1 MKSEEPASY
10 EEAAELLRGAAADGR
25 PVRFRGGGTKLGW
38 GRPIPE
44 PDLELCTGALDRVL
58 EHNAGDFTAVLQ
70 AGVPLAVAQAA
81 FASAGQMLALD
92 PPLSP
97 WGGAGDDTALDAADA
112 GATIGGI
119 VATADSGPLR
129 HKYGGVRDL
138 VVGVKVVLSD
148 GTIARAG
155 GKVIKNVA
163 GYDLGKLFA
172 GAFGTLG
179 LIAEVTV
186 RLHPRPARTATVVA
200 RSSDPAQLAAAAAAL
215 AHAPLEADSLDL
227 WWDAF
232 PVEDFQTETGVSLRP
247 GPASGSGAVL
257 ARFASADPF
266 PRAEEATALLRRIGD
281 TDMPVEID
289 DDDQACWDAQRTAQR
304 SDVVVKVSALPAAL
318 PASMAAAQALGGTL
332 VARAGLGLAW
342 IQLPVGTSP
351 GEGGA
356 GSAEAPADAGRTDA
370 PADAGRTRA
379 RGERG
384 ALDAAVVAE
393 AVEELR
399 RRLAPAPC
407 VLLDAPAEVR
417 ARLDPWGGETGPVT
431 LMRKVKERFDPAGV
445 CAPGLFVGGI

>member
-1 MKSEEPASY
+1 MKTETPTSY
-10 EEAAELLRGAAADGR
+10 DDAAELLQAAAADGR
-25 PVRFRGGGTKLGW
+25 RRCVRFRGGGTKSEW
-38 GRPIPE
+38 GRAVPE
-44 PDLELCTGALDRVL
+44 PDLEICTQGLDRVL

-81 FASAGQMLALD
+81 FTQAGQMLALD

-97 WGGAGDDTALDAADA
+97 WGAAGDDAALEASDA
-112 GATIGGI
+112 GATIGGV
-119 VATADSGPLR
+119 VAANDSGPLR

-138 VVGVKVVLSD
+138 VVGVTMVLSD

-200 RSSDPAQLAAAAAAL
+200 RSSDPTELAVGGAVL
-215 AHAPLEADSLDL
+215 AHAPLEADCLDL
-227 WWDAF
+227 WWDA
-232 PVEDFQTETGVSLRP
+232 SSH
-247 GPASGSGAVL
+247 AGALL
-257 ARFASADPF
+257 ARFGSADPG
-266 PRAEEATALLRRIGD
+266 PRVEEAAAMLRKSGGL
-281 TDMPVEID
+281 TVEIESD
-289 DDDQACWDAQRTAQR
+289 DGPCWEAQRAAQR
-304 SDVVVKVSALPAAL
+304 GDVVVKVSTL
-318 PASMAAAQALGGTL
+318 PASLPTAMAATQDLGGTL

-342 IQLPVGTSP
+342 IQLDTTDVV
-351 GEGGA
+351 
-356 GSAEAPADAGRTDA
+356 PAI
-370 PADAGRTRA
+370 
-379 RGERG
+379 
-384 ALDAAVVAE
+384 
-393 AVEELR
+393 EELR

-407 VLLDAPAEVR
+407 VVLDAPNEVR
-417 ARLDPWGGETGPVT
+417 AALDPWGGETGPVE

>member
-1 MKSEEPASY
+1 
-10 EEAAELLRGAAADGR
+10 
-25 PVRFRGGGTKLGW
+25 
-38 GRPIPE
+38 
-44 PDLELCTGALDRVL
+44 
-58 EHNAGDFTAVLQ
+58 
-70 AGVPLAVAQAA
+70 
-81 FASAGQMLALD
+81 
-92 PPLSP
+92 
-97 WGGAGDDTALDAADA
+97 
-112 GATIGGI
+112 
-119 VATADSGPLR
+119 
-129 HKYGGVRDL
+129 
-138 VVGVKVVLSD
+138 VLSD
-148 GTIARAG
+148 GTVARAG

-215 AHAPLEADSLDL
+215 AHAPLEADCLDL
-227 WWDAF
+227 WWDAS
-232 PVEDFQTETGVSLRP
+232 TG
-247 GPASGSGAVL
+247 AGAVL
-257 ARFASADPF
+257 VRFGSANPF
-266 PRAEEATALLRRIGD
+266 PRVEEAATLLGGVGD
-281 TDMPVEID
+281 LTVETD
-289 DDDQACWDAQRTAQR
+289 DDDPACWEAQRAAQR
-304 SDVVVKVSALPAAL
+304 SDIVVKVSALPAAL

-342 IQLPVGTSP
+342 IQLPVSTST

-356 GSAEAPADAGRTDA
+356 GRADAPGDAGRT
-370 PADAGRTRA
+370 A

-417 ARLDPWGGETGPVT
+417 ALLDPWGGETGPVT

>member
-1 MKSEEPASY
+1 LKSEQPASY
-10 EEAAELLRGAAADGR
+10 EEAAEWLRSAAVDGR

-38 GRPIPE
+38 GRPVPE
-44 PDLELCTGALDRVL
+44 PDLELCTGGLDRVL

-70 AGVPLAVAQAA
+70 AGVPLAVAQDT

-97 WGGAGDDTALDAADA
+97 WGAAGDDTALDAGDG

-129 HKYGGVRDL
+129 HRYGGVRDL
-138 VVGVKVVLSD
+138 VVGVTVVLSD
-148 GTIARAG
+148 GTVARAG

-215 AHAPLEADSLDL
+215 AHAPLEGDCLDL
-227 WWDAF
+227 WWDAS
-232 PVEDFQTETGVSLRP
+232 TG
-247 GPASGSGAVL
+247 AGAVL
-257 ARFASADPF
+257 VRFGSANPF
-266 PRAEEATALLRRIGD
+266 PRAEEAATLLGGVGGLV
-281 TDMPVEID
+281 VETD
-289 DDDQACWDAQRTAQR
+289 DDDPACWDAQRAAQR
-304 SDVVVKVSALPAAL
+304 SDIVVKVSALPAAL

-342 IQLPVGTSP
+342 IQLPVGTST
-351 GEGGA
+351 GEGSA
-356 GSAEAPADAGRTDA
+356 GRADARADAGRTDA
-370 PADAGRTRA
+370 PADAGRTGA
-379 RGERG
+379 GGERG

-417 ARLDPWGGETGPVT
+417 AMLDPWGGETGPVA